1 VEAAGVAAADA
12 AVEEGEVAV
21 VVGADAGDRFGIG
34 WRDRLAAGIFT
45 HLDEID
51 AVEVIAENCMEASA
65 RGLRSLRALGREVP
79 LLVHGV
85 VLGAASVSPV
95 DRGHLNRM
103 ARVVEAL
110 EPCAWSEHLSFVRS
124 GGYEIGHM
132 AAPPRSAA
140 TIEGAV
146 RNLRHLRDVV
156 GTSPAIENIATLMAP
171 PGSSMDEPCWVKAI
185 TAGAGTPLL
194 LDLHNLYANAVNF
207 GHEPFEYL
215 TRFPLDAVE
224 VVHISGGI
232 WMECGDSAP
241 DQSYRR
247 LLDDHLHD
255 VPDPVFLMLEVL
267 GEFCPRSLTVI
278 LERDGLFPSMVV
290 LLQQLR
296 RARAAVAEG
305 RRRGLALRRAT
316 HELDAA

>member
-1 VEAAGVAAADA
+1 VEVTGVGAADA
-12 AVEEGEVAV
+12 EVAAGEAAV

-51 AVEVIAENCMEASA
+51 AVEVIAENCMDAST
-65 RGLRSLRALGREVP
+65 RRLRSLRALGREVP

-85 VLGAASVSPV
+85 GLGAASVSPV
-95 DRGHLNRM
+95 DRGHLDRL
-103 ARVVEAL
+103 ARVVGAL
-110 EPCAWSEHLSFVRS
+110 EPRAWSEHLSFVRS
-124 GGYEIGHM
+124 GGYEIGHL

-140 TIEGAV
+140 TIEGAA
-146 RNLRHLRDVV
+146 RNLRKLRDVV
-156 GTSPAIENIATLMAP
+156 GARPAIENIATLMAP
-171 PGSSMDEPCWVKAI
+171 PGCSMDEPCWVKAI
-185 TAGAGTPLL
+185 TTAAETPLL

-207 GHEPFEYL
+207 GHDPFAYL
-215 TRFPLDAVE
+215 RRFPLDAVE

-232 WMECGDSAP
+232 WMECDGSAT

-255 VPDPVFLMLEVL
+255 VPDPVFFMLEVL
-267 GEFCPRSLTVI
+267 GEVCPQSLTVI
-278 LERDGLFPSMVV
+278 LERDGRFPSMVV

-305 RRRGLALRRAT
+305 RRRRLAGWST